1 MGNGDDE
8 ADVEASDTEH
18 EPGQSDAVARRD
30 GESDGGDAEMVLMSV
45 SGADQ
50 APVDETVTTMSV
62 GGLEQAPVVT
72 QVAQMAQEDA
82 GDAGDAEDSD
92 APAAHRTKR
101 SGKTNSKQRKLKARA
116 RQQIMTDT
124 DSEGGL

>member
-18 EPGQSDAVARRD
+18 EPGESDAVARRD

-50 APVDETVTTMSV
+50 APVDETVPMSV
-62 GGLEQAPVVT
+62 GN
-72 QVAQMAQEDA
+72 QET
-82 GDAGDAEDSD
+82 
-92 APAAHRTKR
+92 RRIRVR
-101 SGKTNSKQRKLKARA
+101 S
-116 RQQIMTDT
+116 
-124 DSEGGL
+124 